1 MCEQK
6 NCYGQYC
13 QANKILHLTA
23 SEQEAQIIEKVVREH
38 SFYRKIDDETK
49 IRFAGRMGDDYDYC
63 PSNLEYGNLPSDEV
77 VFPEK
82 NAYSFF
88 STDFSKY
95 DMVIVWH
102 STDVQSLVFFY
113 CMCHKFMR
121 SGIPLYEVDIRLAR
135 ELATEYARKC
145 LNWVH
150 DDYYVSIESLG
161 PRFMMDAP
169 KQVVEVTK
177 ERLMEYDALW
187 KAMIDNPTGLRALK
201 EGKVVSVPEDYYD
214 ELILS
219 LFPEDGGFKRCV
231 HVVGESL
238 SNLPIEEDSIG
249 AEFFFERLIDLSQMG
264 KLELQLK
271 DDFDF
276 KAYKATKMLMEGFSE
291 GEFDKGWLHYIWPP
305 MQAFMVRR
313 L

>member
-1 MCEQK
+1 MSKTDYEK
-6 NCYGQYC
+6 YC
-13 QANKILHLTA
+13 QAKKILHLAATHEE
-23 SEQEAQIIEKVVREH
+23 SQIIRKVVQ
-38 SFYRKIDDETK
+38 SQPVSINSDNETR
-49 IRFAGRMGDDYDYC
+49 ILYSGRMSDDYDYC
-63 PSNLEYGNLPSDEV
+63 PLNLVYGNLPSDEV
-77 VFPEK
+77 MFAEK
-82 NAYSFF
+82 GAYNFF

-102 STDVQSLVFFY
+102 STDVRSLVFFY

-121 SGIPLYEVDIRLAR
+121 LGIPLYEVDIRLAR
-135 ELATEYARKC
+135 ELAAEYARKS
-145 LNWVH
+145 LGWVY

-169 KQVVEVTK
+169 KQVVEVSK

-219 LFPEDGGFKRCV
+219 LPPEDGGFKRCV
-231 HVVGESL
+231 QVVGESL
-238 SNLPIEEDSIG
+238 SNLPIEEDGIG
-249 AEFFFERLIDLSQMG
+249 AEFFFERIIDLSQMG
-264 KLELQLK
+264 KLKLQLK

-291 GEFDKGWLHYIWPP
+291 EEFDKGWLHDIWPP

-313 L
+313 I

>member
-1 MCEQK
+1 M
-6 NCYGQYC
+6 
-13 QANKILHLTA
+13 
-23 SEQEAQIIEKVVREH
+23 S
-38 SFYRKIDDETK
+38 
-49 IRFAGRMGDDYDYC
+49 DDYDYY
-63 PSNLEYGNLPSDEV
+63 PLNLVYGNLPSDEV
-77 VFPEK
+77 MFAEK
-82 NAYSFF
+82 GAYNFF

-102 STDVQSLVFFY
+102 STDVRSLVFFY

-121 SGIPLYEVDIRLAR
+121 LGIPLYEADIRMAR

-169 KQVVEVTK
+169 KQVVEISK

-219 LFPEDGGFKRCV
+219 LPPEDGGFKRCV
-231 HVVGESL
+231 QVVGESL
-238 SNLPIEEDSIG
+238 SNLPIEEDGIG
-249 AEFFFERLIDLSQMG
+249 ADFFFERLIDLSQMG
-264 KLELQLK
+264 KIELKLK

-291 GEFDKGWLHYIWPP
+291 KEFDKGWLHIIWPP

>member
-1 MCEQK
+1 MSKTDYEK
-6 NCYGQYC
+6 YC
-13 QANKILHLTA
+13 QAKKILHLAATHEE
-23 SEQEAQIIEKVVREH
+23 SQIIRKVVQ
-38 SFYRKIDDETK
+38 SQPVSINSDNETR
-49 IRFAGRMGDDYDYC
+49 ILYSGRMSDDYDYC
-63 PSNLEYGNLPSDEV
+63 PLNLVYGNLPSDEV
-77 VFPEK
+77 MFAEK
-82 NAYSFF
+82 GAYNFF

-102 STDVQSLVFFY
+102 STDVRSLVFFY

-121 SGIPLYEVDIRLAR
+121 LGIPLYEVDIRLAR
-135 ELATEYARKC
+135 ELAAEYARKS
-145 LNWVH
+145 LGWVY

-169 KQVVEVTK
+169 KQVVEVSK
-177 ERLMEYDALW
+177 ERLMEYDTLW

-219 LFPEDGGFKRCV
+219 LPPEDGGFKRCV
-231 HVVGESL
+231 QVVGESL
-238 SNLPIEEDSIG
+238 SNLPIEEDGIG
-249 AEFFFERLIDLSQMG
+249 AEFFFERIIDLSQMG
-264 KLELQLK
+264 KLKLQLK

-291 GEFDKGWLHYIWPP
+291 EEFDKGWLHDIWPP

-313 L
+313 I

>member
-1 MCEQK
+1 MSKTDYEK
-6 NCYGQYC
+6 YC
-13 QANKILHLTA
+13 QAKKILHLAATHEE
-23 SEQEAQIIEKVVREH
+23 SQII
-38 SFYRKIDDETK
+38 RKIVQSQPVSINSDNETR
-49 IRFAGRMGDDYDYC
+49 ILYSGRMSDDYDYC
-63 PSNLEYGNLPSDEV
+63 PLNLVYGNLPSDEV
-77 VFPEK
+77 MFAEK
-82 NAYSFF
+82 GAYNFF

-102 STDVQSLVFFY
+102 STDVRSLVFFY

-121 SGIPLYEVDIRLAR
+121 LGIPLYEVDIRLAR
-135 ELATEYARKC
+135 ELAAEYARKS
-145 LNWVH
+145 LGWVY

-169 KQVVEVTK
+169 KQVVEVSK

-201 EGKVVSVPEDYYD
+201 EGKVVSVPVDYYD

-219 LFPEDGGFKRCV
+219 LSPEDGGFKRCV
-231 HVVGESL
+231 QIVGESL

-249 AEFFFERLIDLSQMG
+249 AEFFFERLINLSQMG
-264 KLELQLK
+264 KIELKLK

-276 KAYKATKMLMEGFSE
+276 KAYRATEILMKGYSE
-291 GEFDKGWLHYIWPP
+291 EKFDKGWLHDIWPP

>member
-1 MCEQK
+1 MSKTDYEK
-6 NCYGQYC
+6 YC
-13 QANKILHLTA
+13 QAKKILHLAATHEE
-23 SEQEAQIIEKVVREH
+23 SQIIRKVVQ
-38 SFYRKIDDETK
+38 SQPVSINSDNETR
-49 IRFAGRMGDDYDYC
+49 ILYSGRMSDDYDYC
-63 PSNLEYGNLPSDEV
+63 PLNLVYGNLPSDEV
-77 VFPEK
+77 MFAEK
-82 NAYSFF
+82 GAYNFF

-102 STDVQSLVFFY
+102 STDVRSLVFFY

-121 SGIPLYEVDIRLAR
+121 LGIPLYEVDIRLAR
-135 ELATEYARKC
+135 ELAAEYARKS
-145 LNWVH
+145 LGWVY

-169 KQVVEVTK
+169 KQVVEVSK

-187 KAMIDNPTGLRALK
+187 KAIIDNPTGLRALK

-219 LFPEDGGFKRCV
+219 LPPEDGGFKRCV
-231 HVVGESL
+231 QVVGESL
-238 SNLPIEEDSIG
+238 SNLPIEEDGIG
-249 AEFFFERLIDLSQMG
+249 AEFFFERIIDLSQMG
-264 KLELQLK
+264 KLKLQLK

-291 GEFDKGWLHYIWPP
+291 EEFDKGWLHDIWPP

-313 L
+313 I

>member
-1 MCEQK
+1 MSKTDYEK
-6 NCYGQYC
+6 YC
-13 QANKILHLTA
+13 QAKKILHLAATREE
-23 SEQEAQIIEKVVREH
+23 SQIIREVVQ
-38 SFYRKIDDETK
+38 SQPVTIKSDDKTR
-49 IRFAGRMGDDYDYC
+49 ILYSGRMSDDYNYC
-63 PSNLEYGNLPSDEV
+63 PLNLVYGNLPSDEV
-77 VFPEK
+77 MFPEK
-82 NAYSFF
+82 NAYNFF
-88 STDFSKY
+88 STDFSNY

-102 STDVQSLVFFY
+102 STDVCSLVFLY

-121 SGIPLYEVDIRLAR
+121 LGIPMYEVDICLAR
-135 ELATEYARKC
+135 ELATEYARKS

-161 PRFMMDAP
+161 SRFMMDAP

-177 ERLMEYDALW
+177 ERIMEYDDLW
-187 KAMIDNPTGLRALK
+187 KAMIDNPTRLRALK
-201 EGKVVSVPEDYYD
+201 NGKVVNVTEDYYD

-219 LFPEDGGFKRCV
+219 VFPEDGGYKRCV
-231 HVVGESL
+231 QVVGESL

-291 GEFDKGWLHYIWPP
+291 EEFDKGWLHDIWPP

>member
-1 MCEQK
+1 MSKTDYEK
-6 NCYGQYC
+6 YC
-13 QANKILHLTA
+13 QAKKILHLAATHEE
-23 SEQEAQIIEKVVREH
+23 SQIIRKVVQ
-38 SFYRKIDDETK
+38 SQPVSINSDNETR
-49 IRFAGRMGDDYDYC
+49 ILYSGRMSDDYDYC
-63 PSNLEYGNLPSDEV
+63 PLNLVYGNLPSDEV
-77 VFPEK
+77 MFAEK
-82 NAYSFF
+82 GAYNFF

-102 STDVQSLVFFY
+102 STDVRSLVFFY

-121 SGIPLYEVDIRLAR
+121 LGIPLYEVDIRLAR
-135 ELATEYARKC
+135 ELAAEYARKS
-145 LNWVH
+145 LGWVY

-169 KQVVEVTK
+169 KQVVEVSK

-219 LFPEDGGFKRCV
+219 LPPEDGGFKRCV
-231 HVVGESL
+231 QVVGESL
-238 SNLPIEEDSIG
+238 SNLPIEEDGIG
-249 AEFFFERLIDLSQMG
+249 ADFFFERIIDLSQMG
-264 KLELQLK
+264 KLKLQLK

-291 GEFDKGWLHYIWPP
+291 EEFDKGWLHDIWPP
-305 MQAFMVRR
+305 MQAFMARQ

>member
-1 MCEQK
+1 MSKTDYEK
-6 NCYGQYC
+6 YC
-13 QANKILHLTA
+13 QAKKILHLAATHEE
-23 SEQEAQIIEKVVREH
+23 SQIIRKVVQ
-38 SFYRKIDDETK
+38 SQPVSINSDNETR
-49 IRFAGRMGDDYDYC
+49 ILYSGRMSDDYDYC
-63 PSNLEYGNLPSDEV
+63 PLNLVYGNLPSDEV
-77 VFPEK
+77 MFAEK
-82 NAYSFF
+82 GAYNFF

-102 STDVQSLVFFY
+102 STDVRSLVFFY

-121 SGIPLYEVDIRLAR
+121 LGIPLYEVDIRLAR
-135 ELATEYARKC
+135 ELAAEYARKS
-145 LNWVH
+145 LGWVY

-169 KQVVEVTK
+169 KQVVEVSK

-219 LFPEDGGFKRCV
+219 LPPEDGGFKRCV
-231 HVVGESL
+231 QVVGESL
-238 SNLPIEEDSIG
+238 SNLPIEEDGIG
-249 AEFFFERLIDLSQMG
+249 AEFFFERIIDLSQMG
-264 KLELQLK
+264 KLKLQLK

-291 GEFDKGWLHYIWPP
+291 EEFDKGWLHDIWPP
-305 MQAFMVRR
+305 MHAFMVRR
-313 L
+313 I

>member
-1 MCEQK
+1 MSKTDYEK
-6 NCYGQYC
+6 YC
-13 QANKILHLTA
+13 QAKKILHLATTHEE
-23 SEQEAQIIEKVVREH
+23 SQIIRKVVQ
-38 SFYRKIDDETK
+38 SQPVSINSDNETR
-49 IRFAGRMGDDYDYC
+49 ILYSGRMSDDYDYC
-63 PSNLEYGNLPSDEV
+63 PLNLVYGNLPSDEV
-77 VFPEK
+77 MFAEK
-82 NAYSFF
+82 GAYNFF

-102 STDVQSLVFFY
+102 STDVRSLVFFY

-121 SGIPLYEVDIRLAR
+121 LGIPLYEVDICLAR
-135 ELATEYARKC
+135 ELALEYARKS
-145 LNWVH
+145 LGWVY

-169 KQVVEVTK
+169 KQVVEVSK

-219 LFPEDGGFKRCV
+219 LPPEDGGFKRCV
-231 HVVGESL
+231 QVVGESL
-238 SNLPIEEDSIG
+238 SNLPIEEDGIG
-249 AEFFFERLIDLSQMG
+249 AEFFFERIIDLSQMG
-264 KLELQLK
+264 KLKLQLK

-291 GEFDKGWLHYIWPP
+291 EEFDKGWLHDIWPP

>member
-1 MCEQK
+1 MSKTDYEK
-6 NCYGQYC
+6 YC
-13 QANKILHLTA
+13 QAKKILHLAATHEE
-23 SEQEAQIIEKVVREH
+23 SQIIRKVVQ
-38 SFYRKIDDETK
+38 SQPVSINSDNETR
-49 IRFAGRMGDDYDYC
+49 ILYSGRMSDDYDYC
-63 PSNLEYGNLPSDEV
+63 PLNLVYGNLPSDEV
-77 VFPEK
+77 LFAEK
-82 NAYSFF
+82 GAYNFF

-102 STDVQSLVFFY
+102 STDVRSLVFFY

-121 SGIPLYEVDIRLAR
+121 LGIPLYEVDIRLAR
-135 ELATEYARKC
+135 ELAAEYARKS
-145 LNWVH
+145 LGWVY

-169 KQVVEVTK
+169 KQVVEVSK

-219 LFPEDGGFKRCV
+219 LPPEDGGFKRCV
-231 HVVGESL
+231 QVVGESL
-238 SNLPIEEDSIG
+238 SNLPIEEDGIG
-249 AEFFFERLIDLSQMG
+249 AEFFFERIIDLSQMG
-264 KLELQLK
+264 KLKLQLK

-291 GEFDKGWLHYIWPP
+291 EEFDKGWLHDIWPP

-313 L
+313 I

>member
-1 MCEQK
+1 MYGQK
-6 NCYGQYC
+6 TNYSQYC
-13 QANKILHLTA
+13 QAKKILHLTA
-23 SEQEAQIIEKVVREH
+23 TREEAQIIQEVIQKHPVSIKVN
-38 SFYRKIDDETK
+38 DET
-49 IRFAGRMGDDYDYC
+49 RACYSGRMGDDYQCC
-63 PSNLEYGNLPSDEV
+63 PMNLAYGELPSDEV
-77 VFPEK
+77 MFPEK
-82 NAYSFF
+82 NAYNFF

-95 DMVIVWH
+95 DMVVVWH
-102 STDVQSLVFFY
+102 STDIRSLVFFY
-113 CMCHKFMR
+113 CMCHKFMQL
-121 SGIPLYEVDIRLAR
+121 GVPLFEVDIRLAR
-135 ELATEYARKC
+135 ELASEYARKC

-169 KQVVEVTK
+169 KQVVEISK

-201 EGKVVSVPEDYYD
+201 EGNVVSVPEDYYD

-231 HVVGESL
+231 QVVGESL

-291 GEFDKGWLHYIWPP
+291 EEFDKGWLQDIWPP